1 MGDYCNFGSNYSCIS
16 RTLSRLNKGLCFR
29 KKMHEI
35 YSNKE
40 RLFVSFLTTK
50 KYNNHEE
57 IYF

>member
-1 MGDYCNFGSNYSCIS
+1 MFSQ
-16 RTLSRLNKGLCFR
+16 
-29 KKMHEI
+29 KMHEI